1 MRDRL
6 LILLA
11 LSYVVSAALGW
22 TEDELR
28 ATGIMAAFLPAIAY
42 LIFHVALTAF
52 TSRKFMFLL
61 LSLPALLYAERQ
73 FLTVVLMVVPYL
85 FSESL

>member
-6 LILLA
+6 FILLA
-11 LSYVVSAALGW
+11 VSYGVSAALGW
-22 TEDELR
+22 AEDELR
-28 ATGIMAAFLPAIAY
+28 ATGAASAFLPAIAY
-42 LIFHVALTAF
+42 LILHFALTAF
-52 TSRKFMFLL
+52 ASRKFMFLL

-85 FSESL
+85 FSETL